1 MNILKFKTAPIW
13 GISTILIG
21 NNYILCICTNYN
33 I

>member
-13 GISTILIG
+13 SISSILISNNYVLCIST
-21 NNYILCICTNYN
+21 NNN